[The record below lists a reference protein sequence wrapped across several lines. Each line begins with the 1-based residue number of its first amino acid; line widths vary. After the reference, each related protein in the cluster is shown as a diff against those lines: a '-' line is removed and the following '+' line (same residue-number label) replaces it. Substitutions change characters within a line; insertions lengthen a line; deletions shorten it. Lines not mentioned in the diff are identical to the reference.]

1 MSAKSASLFLPS
13 TMDIVSLVNA
23 NLIMTIVVLLVNVD
37 ITLLLRETAKKWIL
51 DVWDTKE
58 VSALTAFQILNLK
71 EMNVWLK
78 VVRKSKA

>member
-58 VSALTAFQILNLK
+58 VNALTAFQILNLK